1 LKPEYASIC
10 VDDGTQSKYLFG
22 DDLPKRL
29 KDVKEASNVGLA
41 VNTSNSRNNNYRAPK
56 SYDQRNWR
64 HFTLGFFPARKIELQ
79 GEKRCKIPTT
89 SQEII
94 AHLKTINSS
103 VSPVSK
109 WKIFIPI
116 LKDYLRRL
124 CASSKTGR
132 ISNHFSAWTSITS
145 DKEILSDTRGITIEL
160 SEMPAQHRFVQIKFN
175 SAETEI
181 IETEI
186 NKMLGKEIIE
196 QVEHTKDK
204 IISNIFTRPKKDGT
218 HRVIINLKDFNK
230 HVSYYHFKMDSLNTI
245 VKLVDDD
252 CFMASIDL
260 KDAYYSTPIRE
271 RDKKYLRFYWNNQ
284 LYQFTCLPNGLSSG
298 PRKFTKTLNLPCH
311 HYTSKDTLFPVMS
324 NI

>member
-1 LKPEYASIC
+1 MM
-10 VDDGTQSKYLFG
+10 
-22 DDLPKRL
+22 
-29 KDVKEASNVGLA
+29 
-41 VNTSNSRNNNYRAPK
+41 
-56 SYDQRNWR
+56 
-64 HFTLGFFPARKIELQ
+64 
-79 GEKRCKIPTT
+79 
-89 SQEII
+89 
-94 AHLKTINSS
+94 
-103 VSPVSK
+103 
-109 WKIFIPI
+109 
-116 LKDYLRRL
+116 
-124 CASSKTGR
+124 
-132 ISNHFSAWTSITS
+132 TS

-196 QVEHTKDK
+196 QVEHTKDE

-245 VKLVDDD
+245 VKLVDND

-298 PRKFTKTLNLPCH
+298 PRKFTKILKPALSSLH
-311 HYTSKDTLFPVMS
+311 IKGHIVSSHV
-324 NI
+324 